1 MLNVKR
7 LEVLVAVVERG
18 SLSGAADALSYTQ
31 SAVSQSIARLEA
43 ETGVPLLQRGRRG
56 VTPTDAGTLLVA
68 HADRILAE
76 IAAAEVGLSQ
86 LVGAQRLRL
95 RVGSFPSGG
104 AALMPLAVARL
115 RRVHPDVALTLAEGE
130 PEQIAPRLRAGEL
143 DMALLYEF
151 ATRPA
156 RRGGRAGLRTTMLL
170 EDPLDLILPVEH
182 RLVARTS
189 LTLAD
194 LRAEPWVQTSAA
206 SPCAR
211 HVVHCCEAAGYTP
224 TVAFESDDYTTVLG
238 LVAAGVGVALVP
250 RLALG
255 SGHPGVV
262 IRRLTP
268 SSPVRLVTVATPAG
282 LTPPPAARAMI
293 TELTQV
299 ARRYAEPTD
308 RPATDSTSAQPRR
321 ATSRAS
327 SAGRPP
333 TTIGRSAFSIGRASR
348 PTLPGSTASV

>member
-7 LEVLVAVVERG
+7 LEVLVAVVECG

-43 ETGVPLLQRGRRG
+43 ETGVPLLHRGRRG

-68 HADRILAE
+68 HAERILGE
-76 IAAAEVGLSQ
+76 IAAAEAGLSQ
-86 LVGAQRLRL
+86 LVGAQRMRL

-115 RRVHPDVALTLAEGE
+115 RRVHPDVALSLTEGE
-130 PEQIAPRLRAGEL
+130 PAQIAPRLRAGEL

-151 ATRPA
+151 ASSAA
-156 RRGGRAGLRTTMLL
+156 RRGGRAGLRTTVLL
-170 EDPLDLILPVEH
+170 EDSLDLILPVGH
-182 RLVARTS
+182 RLGVRRS

-194 LRAEPWVQTSAA
+194 LRGEPWVQTSAA

-211 HVVHCCEAAGYTP
+211 HVVHCCEAAGFTP
-224 TVAFESDDYTTVLG
+224 SVAFESDDYTTVLG

-255 SGHPGVV
+255 SGHIGVV
-262 IRRLTP
+262 VRRLSP

-293 TELTQV
+293 AELTEV
-299 ARRYAEPTD
+299 AQRYAEPTD
-308 RPATDSTSAQPRR
+308 RPMPAQPRR

-327 SAGRPP
+327 SVGRPP

>member
-56 VTPTDAGTLLVA
+56 VTPTEAGTLLVA
-68 HADRILAE
+68 HADRILRE
-76 IAAAEVGLSQ
+76 IAAAEVGLAQ
-86 LVGAQRLRL
+86 LVGAHRMRL

-115 RRVHPDVALTLAEGE
+115 RRVHPDVALTLTEGE
-130 PEQIAPRLRAGEL
+130 PAQIAPRLRAGEL

-151 ATRPA
+151 VNRSA
-156 RRGGRAGLRTTMLL
+156 RRRGPAGLRTTVLL

-182 RLVARTS
+182 RLSARRSLS
-189 LTLAD
+189 LTD
-194 LRAEPWVQTSAA
+194 LRHEPWVQTSAS

-211 HVVHCCEAAGYTP
+211 HVVHCCEEAGFIP
-224 TVAFESDDYTTVLG
+224 SVAFESDDYTTVLG

-255 SGHPGVV
+255 SGNAGVV
-262 IRRLTP
+262 VRRLAP
-268 SSPVRLVTVATPAG
+268 ASPIRLVTVATPGG

-293 TELTQV
+293 AELTEV
-299 ARRYAEPTD
+299 AQRYAEPPD
-308 RPATDSTSAQPRR
+308 PPAPAQPRR

-333 TTIGRSAFSIGRASR
+333 TTIGRSAFSSGRASS

>member
-18 SLSGAADALSYTQ
+18 SLSAAADALSYTQ

-43 ETGVPLLQRGRRG
+43 ETGVPLLHRGRRG

-68 HADRILAE
+68 HAGRILAE
-76 IAAAEVGLSQ
+76 IAAAEAGLSQ
-86 LVGAQRLRL
+86 LVGAHRLRL

-115 RRVHPDVALTLAEGE
+115 RRVHPDVALTLVEGE
-130 PEQIAPRLRAGEL
+130 PAQIAPRLRAGEL

-151 ATRPA
+151 PTRAA
-156 RRGGRAGLRTTMLL
+156 RRGGRAGLRTTVLL

-182 RLVARTS
+182 RLAARRS
-189 LTLAD
+189 LTLGD

-211 HVVHCCEAAGYTP
+211 HVGHCCEAAGFTP

-255 SGHPGVV
+255 SGHTGVV
-262 IRRLTP
+262 VRRLTP
-268 SSPVRLVTVATPAG
+268 ASPVRLVTVATPAG
-282 LTPPPAARAMI
+282 LTPAPAARAMI
-293 TELTQV
+293 AELTEV
-299 ARRYAEPTD
+299 AQRYAEPTD
-308 RPATDSTSAQPRR
+308 PQPSPAQPRR

-333 TTIGRSAFSIGRASR
+333 TTTGRSAFSIGRASR